1 MESRYPIARLGDYCA
16 KIGSGATPKG
26 GKEVYLDSGEY
37 SLVRSQNVLNNQFSM
52 DGLAYISPEA
62 AGKLSGVS
70 VEEGDVLL
78 NITGD
83 SVARCCSAPAHILP
97 ARVNQH
103 VAIIRPD
110 SEEFLARF
118 VRYFLVSQ
126 LQQDHML
133 KLASSGATRNALTKG
148 MIEDFGVPKPNIDT
162 QRGIE
167 KILGDLDDK
176 IDLLREM
183 NRTLEEIARAVFRA
197 WFVDFEPVRAKA
209 AGATSFRGMP
219 QNIFD
224 QLPDSLIPS
233 ELGDIPEEWSVGSV
247 SDVVELKRNSVKPFE
262 NPNEVYQH
270 FSLPAFD
277 RDQEPDLDSGLS
289 IKSNKYSIP
298 EDAILFSK
306 LNPRIPRV
314 WWPRSSYSDYQQI
327 ASTEFLVCVSRQDWS
342 RAYAYCLFT
351 QPPFIEGLTKQ
362 ASGTSNSHQ
371 RIKPDQFESV
381 KIPVSPS
388 PIRQAFH
395 DFAFPVLER
404 VAANRQQNRTLAA
417 LRDTLL
423 PMLIFGELPVPDL
436 AALGLTPTSK
446 TEVGDG
452 G

>member
-16 KIGSGATPKG
+16 KIGSGATPRG

-110 SEEFLARF
+110 SDEFLARF

-176 IDLLREM
+176 IDLLRDM

-219 QNIFD
+219 QNIFN
-224 QLPDSLIPS
+224 QLSDRLIPS

-262 NPNEVYQH
+262 NPTEVYQH
-270 FSLPAFD
+270 FSRPAFD
-277 RDQEPDLDSGLS
+277 RDQEPDLDFGSS

-314 WWPRSSYSDYQQI
+314 WWPRSSHSNYQQI

-423 PMLIFGELPVPDL
+423 PMLVFGELPVPDL

-446 TEVGDG
+446 AEVGDG